1 MKIVDI
7 KPYIIATP
15 RPHRGGRYWTLIKLT
30 TDTGIE
36 GIGEA
41 YKVPFH
47 PLTVARLMEDI
58 GETYVI
64 DSDPFQIERL
74 WRRVYYGDGYES
86 HDHHQHPDHTVM
98 AVLSA
103 IEKA

>member
-64 DSDPFQIERL
+64 DQDPFQIERL
-74 WRRVYYGDGYES
+74 WRPCTTGTDTNPTTTTNT
-86 HDHHQHPDHTVM
+86 QTTP
-98 AVLSA
+98 
-103 IEKA
+103 